1 MHFAIDQHVN
11 WIARCIDDMKSGGHT
26 AIDAEMNAAT
36 EWVGFVSRVAEQTW
50 PDADSWY
57 LGANIPGKP
66 RIFLP
71 LVGCELPFPER
82 ALGQNA
88 VQSIGWKRV
97 GTAQSLTVC
106 HALCLAD
113 PHYVKKCEEVVAA
126 GYEGFTLLAENRAR
140 I

>member
-71 LVGCELPFPER
+71 LVGCESL
-82 ALGQNA
+82 ALSVLLGQNA
-88 VQSIGWKRV
+88 CSSVDWMEAGWNCAIV
-97 GTAQSLTVC
+97 DC
-106 HALCLAD
+106 MPC
-113 PHYVKKCEEVVAA
+113 VAWQ
-126 GYEGFTLLAENRAR
+126 TL
-140 I
+140 IM

>member
-11 WIARCIDDMKSGGHT
+11 WIARCIGDMKSGGHA

-36 EWVGFVSRVAEQTW
+36 EWVGFVSRVAEQPW

-82 ALGQNA
+82 ASRLECLQNRRLD
-88 VQSIGWKRV
+88 GCGLFPELR
-97 GTAQSLTVC
+97 
-106 HALCLAD
+106 H
-113 PHYVKKCEEVVAA
+113 P
-126 GYEGFTLLAENRAR
+126 
-140 I
+140 

>member
-71 LVGCELPFPER
+71 LVGCECL
-82 ALGQNA
+82 ALGVLLGQNA
-88 VQSIGWKRV
+88 CSSVDWMEAGWNCAIVDRLVILSIESITRRGQC
-97 GTAQSLTVC
+97 TACDC
-106 HALCLAD
+106 HVFL
-113 PHYVKKCEEVVAA
+113 HHSS
-126 GYEGFTLLAENRAR
+126 
-140 I
+140 